1 MNLHT
6 IILTAGEGSRM
17 NSNRAKSLQKI
28 GGKSMLEMICKTA
41 ASLNT
46 KITLV
51 VGFDKESIERESN
64 GFNLDIS
71 TIEQPKAIGTGDAVK
86 CGLKNNYNE
95 SNTLILYG
103 DVPLIKRETLQNL
116 IEASEDGICILT
128 TTIKNPHGYGRVKKD
143 EQDNAVA
150 IIEEKD
156 ANEDEKNIKEI
167 FTGVLCSSTNILKQA
182 ITKITDD
189 NKAGEFYL
197 TDIVSIM
204 NDSGIKIKTYETSH
218 DEVKGANTKEE
229 LAELEAI
236 YREMKAKDIL
246 DQGITVADP
255 SRLDVR
261 GEVVSGKD
269 CSIDINVILE
279 GNIEL
284 KDNVSIGPNCVI
296 KNSKV
301 GSNTKIEAFSHIEGA
316 EIGDNCSIGPY
327 ARLREGSNI
336 GESAKIGNFVE
347 TKNITLGIGAKANHL
362 SYLGDSEI
370 GNKTNIGAGTI
381 TCNYD
386 GEDKHKTN
394 IGNNSFIGSNSA
406 LVAPVTVGSNSTIA
420 AGSVITKDVPD
431 NALGVGRAKQ
441 TNKENWSKDKD

>member
-1 MNLHT
+1 
-6 IILTAGEGSRM
+6 M
-17 NSNRAKSLQKI
+17 NSDRAKSLQRI

-41 ASLNT
+41 AGLDT

-51 VGFDKESIERESN
+51 VGFDKESIDRESKS
-64 GFNLDIS
+64 FNIDIS

-86 CGLKNNYNE
+86 CGLKNDHDE
-95 SNTLILYG
+95 SKTLILYG
-103 DVPLIKRETLQNL
+103 DVPLIERETLQNL
-116 IEASEDGICILT
+116 LEASEDGISILT
-128 TTIKNPHGYGRVKKD
+128 TSLDDPYGYGRVKKD
-143 EQDNAVA
+143 KHDNAIA
-150 IIEEKD
+150 IIEERD
-156 ANEDEKNIKEI
+156 ASENEKEIKEI
-167 FTGVLCSSTNILKQA
+167 FTGVLCSSTDILKQA
-182 ITKITDD
+182 ISKITND

-204 NDSGIKIKTYETSH
+204 NDSGIKIKTYKTSH

-236 YREMKAKDIL
+236 YRKMKAKDIL

-279 GNIEL
+279 GNVEL

-296 KNSKV
+296 KNSKI

-316 EIGDNCSIGPY
+316 EIEDNCLIGPY

-386 GEDKHKTN
+386 GEDKHKTI
-394 IGNNSFIGSNSA
+394 IGNDSFIGSNSA

>member
-1 MNLHT
+1 
-6 IILTAGEGSRM
+6 M
-17 NSNRAKSLQKI
+17 NSDRAKSLQRI

-41 ASLNT
+41 AGLDT

-51 VGFDKESIERESN
+51 VGFDKESIDRESKS
-64 GFNLDIS
+64 FNIDIS

-86 CGLKNNYNE
+86 CGLKNDHDE
-95 SNTLILYG
+95 SKTLILYG

-116 IEASEDGICILT
+116 LEASEDGISILT
-128 TTIKNPHGYGRVKKD
+128 TSLDDPYGYGRVKKD
-143 EQDNAVA
+143 KHDNAIA
-150 IIEEKD
+150 IIEERD
-156 ANEDEKNIKEI
+156 ASENEKEIKEI
-167 FTGVLCSSTNILKQA
+167 FTGVLCSSTDILKQA
-182 ITKITDD
+182 ISKITND

-204 NDSGIKIKTYETSH
+204 NDSGIKIKTYKTSY

-236 YREMKAKDIL
+236 YRKMKAKDIL

-279 GNIEL
+279 GNVEL

-296 KNSKV
+296 KNSKI

-316 EIGDNCSIGPY
+316 EIEDNCLIGPY

-386 GEDKHKTN
+386 GEDKHKTI
-394 IGNNSFIGSNSA
+394 IGNDSFIGSNSA